1 MKKWL
6 LIVAF
11 VLSVLVAPFTNA
23 SANTQENH
31 QSSNEEAILPLAK
44 AHAHNDYEHTRP
56 LLDALDH
63 GFTSVEADVWLV
75 DGELLVAHDEEDLRP
90 ERTLQSLY
98 LDPLMERVKLNK
110 RSVYPNYEHDFILW
124 IDIKS
129 EGEDTYQAIHNQ
141 LRKYQKMLTKFT
153 PSGVKPG
160 AITVYISG
168 NRPRTLMENQRVRY
182 AAYDGRMSDLG
193 TDVSNEFIP
202 VISDN
207 WTKYFTWNG
216 TGEMPQAERE
226 QLYSMVETT
235 HANGQKIRFWATPD
249 TPSPQ
254 RVAIWNELLKAG
266 VDFLNTDDLSG
277 LEKYLKENDPQPS
290 EPNTTWESTKK

>member
-11 VLSVLVAPFTNA
+11 FLSIFVAPFTNA
-23 SANTQENH
+23 SANTQENV
-31 QSSNEEAILPLAK
+31 QSSNEEAVLPLAK
-44 AHAHNDYEHTRP
+44 AHAHNDYEHSRP

-75 DGELLVAHDEEDLRP
+75 DGELLVAHDEEDLRSD
-90 ERTLQSLY
+90 RTLQSLY
-98 LDPLMERVKLNK
+98 LDPLMERVKSNQ

-129 EGEDTYQAIHNQ
+129 EGEETYLAIHDQ
-141 LRKYQKMLTKFT
+141 LRKNQKMLTKFT

-160 AITVYISG
+160 AVTVYISG
-168 NRPRTLMENQRVRY
+168 NRPRTLMENPRVRY

-193 TDVSNEFIP
+193 TDVSSEFMA

-216 TGEMPQAERE
+216 TGEMPQSERE

-235 HANGQKIRFWATPD
+235 HDNGQKIRFWTTPD

-277 LEKYLKENDPQPS
+277 LEEYLTENDPQPS
-290 EPNTTWESTKK
+290 EPNITWESTKK